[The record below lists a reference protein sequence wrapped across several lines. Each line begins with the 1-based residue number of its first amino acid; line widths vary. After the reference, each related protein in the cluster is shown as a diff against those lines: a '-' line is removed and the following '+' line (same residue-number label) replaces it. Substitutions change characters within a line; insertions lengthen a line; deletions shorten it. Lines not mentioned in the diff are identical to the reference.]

1 MPWPYPRP
9 NKSDTLKVG
18 VGSTWISV
26 FYKSPQDINVQTEL
40 RPTNLQPC
48 FSNINMCR
56 SHENLCKMQILSHK
70 IWSGSKIV
78 HI

>member
-9 NKSDTLKVG
+9 NKSDALKVG

-40 RPTNLQPC
+40 RPTNL
-48 FSNINMCR
+48 
-56 SHENLCKMQILSHK
+56 
-70 IWSGSKIV
+70 
-78 HI
+78 